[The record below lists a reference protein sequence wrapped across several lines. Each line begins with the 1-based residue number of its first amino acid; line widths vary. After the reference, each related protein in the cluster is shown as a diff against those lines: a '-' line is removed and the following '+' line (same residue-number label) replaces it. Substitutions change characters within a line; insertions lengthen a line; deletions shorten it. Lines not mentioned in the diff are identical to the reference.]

1 MSIVLHHGSVVAV
14 FVRSEVSGVLGH
26 RFWLRDFTLRRR
38 PHRIKGERVKQA
50 SNSKVCWPPNC
61 ATYMHS
67 VKKKPLEGGI
77 VALWYIDVGSRL
89 PRTSICNRSPSSSRI
104 SCNKIQTY
112 IYNVL
117 IFVYPKVCS
126 LLGFLVDLFL
136 ITAAISRAKLK
147 FPKSLNISNF
157 TCFFSGLSC
166 PLTSC

>member
-1 MSIVLHHGSVVAV
+1 M
-14 FVRSEVSGVLGH
+14 
-26 RFWLRDFTLRRR
+26 RRR
-38 PHRIKGERVKQA
+38 PHRIKGLGETSFKFQ
-50 SNSKVCWPPNC
+50 
-61 ATYMHS
+61 S
-67 VKKKPLEGGI
+67 VLTPKLRNLNALSQKKPLEGGI

-136 ITAAISRAKLK
+136 VTAAISRA
-147 FPKSLNISNF
+147 KSLNISNF
-157 TCFFSGLSC
+157 TCFLSGLSC